1 MKPDFVAHHI
11 VDEVGAVGDKRLTA
25 LGKPLLDVVARDSQQ
40 GAQHLAVAGRHAGE
54 AVEASAPDEVHE
66 NGLDLVVGM
75 MGHAHGGGADVVAE
89 LTEIAVAQVAGG
101 HLHTDMMEGGIGAR
115 VEVDDMEGDVLAGTQ
130 LAAELLV
137 AVGLGTTQP
146 EVAMHGL
153 DLIAQR
159 PEGEQQGHAVGSSRQ
174 AHEIEAVGTEQ
185 LVTLDEIGYFP

>member
-1 MKPDFVAHHI
+1 
-11 VDEVGAVGDKRLTA
+11 
-25 LGKPLLDVVARDSQQ
+25 
-40 GAQHLAVAGRHAGE
+40 
-54 AVEASAPDEVHE
+54 VEAGAPDEVHE

-75 MGHAHGGGADVVAE
+75 MGHTHGGGADVVAE
-89 LTEIAVAQVAGG
+89 LTEIAIAQVAGG

-137 AVGLGTTQP
+137 AVGLGATQP

-159 PEGEQQGHAVGSSRQ
+159 PEGEQQSHAVGSSRQ